1 MERKNK
7 QQEQFVSMLQD
18 KMAALLP
25 FSERFDFT
33 LTKASAKDLAI
44 FFNEERESA
53 RLLAANVLPALA
65 ERPYRREFRS
75 EDTVFFLTC
84 FSEKELYFL
93 SMGTWSSKMEIQI
106 DSDLSLRLNR
116 EEILSI
122 KALSEK
128 SFAIHLKR
136 GGTLPFSYHL
146 GGTYSV
152 PDGEKTFLAYLKTF

>member
-1 MERKNK
+1 MEWKNR
-7 QQEQFVSMLQD
+7 QQEQFVSMLQA
-18 KMAALLP
+18 KIAELLP

-33 LTKASAKDLAI
+33 LTKASAKDLAM

-53 RLLAANVLPALA
+53 RYLAANVLPALA
-65 ERPYRREFRS
+65 EHPYRREFRP

-93 SMGTWSSKMEIQI
+93 SMGTWSAKMEIQI
-106 DSDLSLRLNR
+106 DSDLSLHLKR
-116 EEILSI
+116 EEVQSV